1 METFLIILGIML
13 LLAGLAGCVIPVI
26 PGPALS
32 YLALVVLQFL
42 PEPAFTNQF
51 MLNWAAIVFLVTV
64 LDYVAPVYGAKRY
77 GGTKW
82 GVNGSILGVI
92 LGFLLIGPVGLIVGP
107 FIGAYIGE
115 LITGKGASIAL
126 KAAFGTFV
134 GFLAGTFVKI
144 IVALIITYHFI
155 NAFV

>member
-1 METFLIILGIML
+1 VETFLIILGIVL
-13 LLAGLAGCVIPVI
+13 LLAGLAGCVLPVI
-26 PGPALS
+26 PGPALAFLS
-32 YLALVVLQFL
+32 LAVLQFL
-42 PEPAFTNQF
+42 PDPPFTSQF

-77 GGTKW
+77 GGTRW
-82 GVNGSILGVI
+82 GINGSILGVI
-92 LGFLLIGPVGLIVGP
+92 VGFLWIGPIGLIIGP

-115 LITGKGASIAL
+115 LIAGIGAHNAMR
-126 KAAFGTFV
+126 AAFGTFV

>member
-1 METFLIILGIML
+1 VETLLIILGIL
-13 LLAGLAGCVIPVI
+13 LLIAGLAGCVIPVI

-32 YLALVVLQFL
+32 FLALVVLQLL
-42 PEPAFTNQF
+42 PDPPFTSQF
-51 MLNWAAIVFLVTV
+51 MLIWAAIVLLVTV

-77 GGTKW
+77 GGTRW
-82 GVNGSILGVI
+82 GVNGSIVGVI
-92 LGFLLIGPVGLIVGP
+92 LGFLLIGPVGLIIGP

-115 LITGKGASIAL
+115 LIAGIGAQKAL
-126 KAAFGTFV
+126 RAAYGTFV